1 MTQRTARRRRPIRD
15 ALQLRVAP
23 HAIALMLRGL
33 RLTWRMRAH
42 QRETIERFAAN
53 DQRFLLVVWHAHLLG
68 AFYAYVGPRWSFM
81 ISRHRDGEM
90 IAKVGELFGYHTV
103 RGSTTEGSVAA
114 LREAV
119 RAGRAGSDLGLTPDG
134 PRGPARVVQPGCV
147 ALAKLLSI
155 PIVPLACGA
164 SREWRAR
171 SWDRFS
177 IPKPG
182 ADLLLAYGSPIW
194 LESDETIEQG
204 VARVQRGLDETSA
217 FAQSHAADRTIG
229 RAL

>member
-1 MTQRTARRRRPIRD
+1 M
-15 ALQLRVAP
+15 
-23 HAIALMLRGL
+23 
-33 RLTWRMRAH
+33 
-42 QRETIERFAAN
+42 
-53 DQRFLLVVWHAHLLG
+53 
-68 AFYAYVGPRWSFM
+68 
-81 ISRHRDGEM
+81 
-90 IAKVGELFGYHTV
+90 
-103 RGSTTEGSVAA
+103 RGSTTDGSVAA

-134 PRGPARVVQPGCV
+134 PRGPARVAQPGCV

-164 SREWRAR
+164 SREWQAR

-194 LESDETIEQG
+194 LESSETIEQG

-229 RAL
+229 KAL